1 MAHPDEPLLYDEIGG
16 ADGIEDIVAG
26 LYQRTMA
33 DAQLAPFFAG
43 SSMEAI
49 VAHQHELIA
58 GALGGPSNYAGR
70 SLRDAHAGMAIEPAH
85 VRALTAH
92 LVAAMEA
99 SGVAPRATNRLAAV
113 IARLWQSQQWA
124 NDAPSGSTSPAE

>member
-1 MAHPDEPLLYDEIGG
+1 
-16 ADGIEDIVAG
+16 
-26 LYQRTMA
+26 
-33 DAQLAPFFAG
+33 
-43 SSMEAI
+43 
-49 VAHQHELIA
+49 
-58 GALGGPSNYAGR
+58 
-70 SLRDAHAGMAIEPAH
+70 MAIEPAH

-113 IARLWQSQQWA
+113 IARLWQAQQWA